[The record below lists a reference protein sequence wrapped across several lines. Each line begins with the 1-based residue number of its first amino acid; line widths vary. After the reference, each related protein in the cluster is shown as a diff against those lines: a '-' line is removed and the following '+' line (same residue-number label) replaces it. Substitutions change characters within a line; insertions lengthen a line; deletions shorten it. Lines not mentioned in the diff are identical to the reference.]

1 MVSRWLGNSFMVISG
16 ANMDFTSSWMAGRH
30 NHRSVQSINPLK
42 GGPEIFVALILMV
55 QPVQAAPLATEGA
68 ALHSIK
74 EQEYSPPKGF
84 TTPSGN
90 IACAVFDYDGPP
102 ELSCEIA
109 ETAWK
114 PASPIEECELDSGKQ
129 ITMTLQGAARG
140 SWWCAGDTWRHPG
153 IKPLAYGQTWSSQGF
168 SCVSTKA
175 NLRCTNAA
183 GRGWEMARGA
193 VRIF

>member
-1 MVSRWLGNSFMVISG
+1 MVSRWFRNSFLVIWG
-16 ANMDFTSSWMAGRH
+16 TKMDVFSLKRPHAC
-30 NHRSVQSINPLK
+30 NHQSARRSNPLR
-42 GGPEIFVALILMV
+42 GGAACFAVMILLV
-55 QPVQAAPLATEGA
+55 QPVYANAATTEGA
-68 ALHSIK
+68 EQQPVQGK
-74 EQEYSPPKGF
+74 EYAPPKGF
-84 TTPSGN
+84 ITPSGN

-102 ELSCEIA
+102 ELSCEIS

-114 PASPIEECELDSGKQ
+114 PAPPIEECELDSGKR
-129 ITMTLQGAARG
+129 ITMTLRGPARG

-153 IKPLAYGQTWSSQGF
+153 IRPLAYGQKWSSQGF